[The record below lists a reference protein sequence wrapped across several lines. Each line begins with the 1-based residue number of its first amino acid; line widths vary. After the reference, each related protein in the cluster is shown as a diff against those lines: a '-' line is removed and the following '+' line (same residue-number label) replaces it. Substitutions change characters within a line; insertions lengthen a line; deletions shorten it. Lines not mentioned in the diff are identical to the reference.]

1 MDKTSDIFE
10 DVETLPA
17 VTPPAELPAPLK
29 RRWSRK
35 RLQRELDSRTAEKLP
50 DVLDAALVKALSLIN
65 GNNEKAA
72 TALISVVFEAA
83 GLKQRTGMTVNVQQ
97 NNSNSAGAGTNF
109 RSIDSIIRAREQATQ
124 RATEQVIDVMPE
136 RG

>member
-1 MDKTSDIFE
+1 LDKTLDIFE

-17 VTPPAELPAPLK
+17 ISPTAEPPAK
-29 RRWSRK
+29 KKRWSRK
-35 RLQRELDSRTAEKLP
+35 SLQRELDSRTAEKLP
-50 DVLDAALVKALSLIN
+50 DVLDAALSKALTLIN

-97 NNSNSAGAGTNF
+97 NNSNGVGAGTNF
-109 RSIDSIIRAREQATQ
+109 RSIDSIIRAREQAAQ
-124 RATEQVIDVMPE
+124 RASEQIIDVTPE
-136 RG
+136 RR